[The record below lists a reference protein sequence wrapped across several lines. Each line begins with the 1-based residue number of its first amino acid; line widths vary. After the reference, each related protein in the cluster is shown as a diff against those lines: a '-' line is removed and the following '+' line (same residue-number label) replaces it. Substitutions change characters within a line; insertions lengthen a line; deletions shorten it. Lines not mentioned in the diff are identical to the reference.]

1 MSVFI
6 VGADDLGNIPSNLT
20 KAGVKSM
27 KHFKGRKRV
36 SEDIQIP
43 SNTDLILVFSDY
55 ISHNIAEIIKRK
67 AKEAS
72 LPVVFSKRSW
82 SHLQEKIQPFIVN

>member
-6 VGADDLGNIPSNLT
+6 VGADVLGNIPANLS
-20 KAGVKSM
+20 KAGVKSL
-27 KHFKGRKRV
+27 KHFKGRKRI

-43 SNTDLILVFSDY
+43 ADTDLILVITDY
-55 ISHNIAEIIKRK
+55 ISHNIAELIKRK

-82 SHLQEKIQPFIVN
+82 SHLQEKIQPFIR

>member
-6 VGADDLGNIPSNLT
+6 VGADDLGNIPANLL

-43 SNTDLILVFSDY
+43 ANTDLVLVFTDY
-55 ISHNIAEIIKRK
+55 LSHNIAELVKRK
-67 AKEAS
+67 AKEAT

-82 SHLQEKIQPFIVN
+82 SHLQEKLQPFMQ